1 MLLPMILL
9 LSAEYDDGG
18 GENGCDGDDDDD
30 GDHGVDVNHLHS
42 VH

>member
-9 LSAEYDDGG
+9 LTAEYDDGG
-18 GENGCDGDDDDD
+18 KDGCDGDGDDD